1 MNRRYLV
8 TGANGCIGA
17 WIVKILLDRDDEVT
31 TLDLE
36 SGRHRLDSLF
46 EVDRLPEIHARISER
61 TGDVGDLEDVRAA
74 VRAARPDAII
84 HLAGVQVPTCR
95 ANPILGA
102 RVNVGGTLNVFEAAR
117 EAGTS
122 NVTYASSAAVYG
134 PAPADRAVKENE
146 YIDPKTHYG
155 VFKLANEGN
164 ADIYWNDHQVPSAGL
179 RPLTIYGPGR
189 DQGMTSAPTTA
200 MKSAVLGAEFT
211 MPLVGPSDFL
221 YVEDAARAFIASAD
235 AISEGAHVF
244 NISGESTTF
253 ESCGELIEDELA
265 GERRGLIDCSGGVIP
280 IAPNLDD
287 QALRSSTGYDQRT
300 PLIEG
305 VRRTMATIERLER
318 EGRLD
323 LRDLPD
329 LARGAGE
336 A

>member
-300 PLIEG
+300 PLSEG
-305 VRRTMATIERLER
+305 VRRTMATFERLER